1 MKPAIRDDE
10 DRTIISARLI
20 NVGLDAVDKIA
31 DELKVDFA
39 SLDLEAKR
47 SFLEHHGKAVI
58 MAAAEHPQYGRF
70 FVDRVVLWVEAD
82 NNAGLIFTK
91 KRKN

>member
-1 MKPAIRDDE
+1 MKPVRNDE

-20 NVGLDAVDKIA
+20 KVGLDAVDKVA
-31 DELKVDFA
+31 DELKVDF
-39 SLDLEAKR
+39 SGLDLEAKR
-47 SFLEHHGKAVI
+47 SFLEHHGKAVV

-70 FVDRVVLWVEAD
+70 FVDRVVLWIEAEG
-82 NNAGLIFTK
+82 NAGLIFTK